1 MDDQSKNVN
10 CCEVEDFTQKKI
22 TAKEHPKW
30 YDPWCLIFGVIMC
43 TLGSIIG
50 MELIVRTG
58 VTANTSI
65 IGALFAVVLSLI
77 PLRVFKKFKSIHRQN
92 LLQTSISGATFSI
105 ANCMLMPVGIPMI
118 MGRSD
123 LFLPMLIGC
132 TVATV
137 IDATII
143 YKTFDTPMFPA
154 AGENGGAWPPGVACA
169 ESILAVIEKGKKA
182 ALILVGMAM
191 GAFGKFA
198 GLPMDLLGVSWF
210 GNFGAMAALGIG
222 SIVIGSIK
230 TNGFMFSL
238 FGHKFTLLTNIFGE
252 GFVYS
257 EHLWVNYIPLGVM
270 IGAGIISLVQCGMML
285 FKRKDAASASAAGQF
300 TSSMKGMKGA
310 LTKGMVAYLIVALVL
325 ALVTGIVSDMSVPMF
340 ILWIIWA
347 GFAALASELIVGIS
361 AMHSG
366 WFPSFACTLIFLILG
381 MLMGFPPLAL
391 GILAGYVAATGPCF
405 SDMAYDMKCGYILR
419 GSGADPELEL

>member
-1 MDDQSKNVN
+1 
-10 CCEVEDFTQKKI
+10 
-22 TAKEHPKW
+22 
-30 YDPWCLIFGVIMC
+30 
-43 TLGSIIG
+43 
-50 MELIVRTG
+50 
-58 VTANTSI
+58 
-65 IGALFAVVLSLI
+65 
-77 PLRVFKKFKSIHRQN
+77 
-92 LLQTSISGATFSI
+92 
-105 ANCMLMPVGIPMI
+105 
-118 MGRSD
+118 
-123 LFLPMLIGC
+123 
-132 TVATV
+132 
-137 IDATII
+137 
-143 YKTFDTPMFPA
+143 
-154 AGENGGAWPPGVACA
+154 
-169 ESILAVIEKGKKA
+169 
-182 ALILVGMAM
+182 M

-257 EHLWVNYIPLGVM
+257 EHLWVNYMPHGVM
-270 IGAGIISLVQCGMML
+270 IGAGIISRPVRHDALQAQGCGL
-285 FKRKDAASASAAGQF
+285 SASAAGQF

-391 GILAGYVAATGPCF
+391 GILASYVAATGPCF

-419 GSGADPELEL
+419 GNGADPELELEGPQAAVLL

>member
-1 MDDQSKNVN
+1 M
-10 CCEVEDFTQKKI
+10 
-22 TAKEHPKW
+22 
-30 YDPWCLIFGVIMC
+30 
-43 TLGSIIG
+43 
-50 MELIVRTG
+50 
-58 VTANTSI
+58 
-65 IGALFAVVLSLI
+65 
-77 PLRVFKKFKSIHRQN
+77 
-92 LLQTSISGATFSI
+92 
-105 ANCMLMPVGIPMI
+105 
-118 MGRSD
+118 
-123 LFLPMLIGC
+123 
-132 TVATV
+132 
-137 IDATII
+137 
-143 YKTFDTPMFPA
+143 
-154 AGENGGAWPPGVACA
+154 ACA

-257 EHLWVNYIPLGVM
+257 EHLWVNYMPHGVM

-419 GSGADPELEL
+419 GSGADPELELDGRKQQFCSEIAKWLFIWAVPGAIIQILGRHRQLGILFATGLLVGSTINGLTIIIALIIRYIVEKTHPEGKEALTILGAGSLAGAALYSFFSATLGLAKPKTK